1 MSRVPLNQEVEM
13 GAMKNISMQIE
24 EEFYNALEAGA
35 ITENDVAS
43 YIHQMRDDLVLEN
56 LDGIISDLY
65 ERFVNS
71 ERKVA

>member
-1 MSRVPLNQEVEM
+1 M